1 MNGLMMD
8 YPLTLSHILER
19 SAKIYPAKEIAS
31 RMPDGSMRRYRTET
45 SIGAYTAWSTL

>member
-8 YPLTLSHILER
+8 YPLTLRHILQR

-31 RMPDGSMRRYRTET
+31 KMPDGSMRRYRTET
-45 SIGAYTAWSTL
+45 SMRVYTSWRTL